1 MNRKRRNKYYLWD
14 VGRWIG
20 GNRLGPYVVKFG
32 IDLEYNGA

>member
-20 GNRLGPYVVKFG
+20 GNGPREDVVKFG
-32 IDLEYNGA
+32 IDLK